1 MTSSRTGDAPG
12 DEGSD
17 SALTGA
23 GGGTAR
29 DRGHQGEPRPEHL
42 PHDSGATDEAARE
55 LDEENESEPTRS
67 E

>member
-1 MTSSRTGDAPG
+1 MTDRTGDAPG

-17 SALTGA
+17 HDLTVA

-29 DRGHQGEPRPEHL
+29 DRDHEGGPRIEPVGS
-42 PHDSGATDEAARE
+42 DTGATDAAATE
-55 LDEENESEPTRS
+55 LDEENASEPTRS